1 MTSPTQEPAAP
12 VDPDVH
18 RQLDL
23 LSQMVEEI
31 SGELALAP
39 LLASMV
45 ERACRLIGA
54 DDGVIGLYVP
64 ERDVIRTAA
73 RESETVCAALE
84 RSLQSGPAFEG
95 VR

>member
-1 MTSPTQEPAAP
+1 MTSPTQGPAAP

-31 SGELALAP
+31 SGELALEP
-39 LLASMV
+39 LLAGLV

-54 DDGVIGLYVP
+54 DDGAIGLYVP
-64 ERDVIRTAA
+64 ERDIIRTAA
-73 RESETVCAALE
+73 SHAIPAT
-84 RSLQSGPAFEG
+84 RSWPNCHA
-95 VR
+95 VTA